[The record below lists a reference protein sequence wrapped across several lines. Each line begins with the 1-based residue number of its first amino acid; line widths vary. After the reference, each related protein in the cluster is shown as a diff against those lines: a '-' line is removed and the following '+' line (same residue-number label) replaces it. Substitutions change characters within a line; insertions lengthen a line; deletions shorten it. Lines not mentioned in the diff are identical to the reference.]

1 MVPTVVSAAIMIA
14 IVGWLATILAISRSS
29 LSRTWKR
36 NLLVPSWI
44 PWMALALG
52 APILNG
58 LIPLNDAVSM
68 GGAMNTGMLI
78 SVVIGRRKSS
88 RQ

>member
-1 MVPTVVSAAIMIA
+1 MVSTVVSAAMMIA
-14 IVGWLATILAISRSS
+14 IVGWLATIFAISRSS

-68 GGAMNTGMLI
+68 GGAMTAGMLI
-78 SVVIGRRKSS
+78 SVVIGRGKSS